1 MQDDYTPVRYDIH
14 HSSGEAT
21 LNHHPEG
28 RFVCYTDFL
37 VAKQSREHWKGKVAR
52 WEGEAKSQEIVV
64 QNLERLLNDAYKDT
78 DNARTHIG
86 RLNLEIDR
94 LNGEVKRLTSIID
107 HNTSDEGRNL
117 KQVTEENIRL
127 RQMLADIKAIAS
139 R

>member
-52 WEGEAKSQEIVV
+52 WEGEAKSQEIVI

-78 DNARTHIG
+78 DKARTEIG
-86 RLNLEIDR
+86 RLNL
-94 LNGEVKRLTSIID
+94 EVKRLTSIID
-107 HNTSDEGRNL
+107 HNTSDEGRDL

>member
-37 VAKQSREHWKGKVAR
+37 VARQSREHWKSKVAR
-52 WEGEAKSQEIVV
+52 WEGEAKSQEIVI

-78 DNARTHIG
+78 DKARTEIG
-86 RLNLEIDR
+86 R

-107 HNTSDEGRNL
+107 HNTSDEGRDL

-127 RQMLADIKAIAS
+127 RQMLADIKAISS

>member
-52 WEGEAKSQEIVV
+52 WEGEAKSQEIVI

-78 DNARTHIG
+78 DKARTEIG
-86 RLNLEIDR
+86 RLNL
-94 LNGEVKRLTSIID
+94 EVKRLTSIID
-107 HNTSDEGRNL
+107 HNTSDEGRDL

-127 RQMLADIKAIAS
+127 RQMLADIKAISS

>member
-37 VAKQSREHWKGKVAR
+37 IAKQSREHWKGKVAR
-52 WEGEAKSQEIVV
+52 WEGEAKSQENVI

-78 DNARTHIG
+78 DKARTEIG
-86 RLNLEIDR
+86 RLNLE
-94 LNGEVKRLTSIID
+94 VQRLTSIID

>member
-52 WEGEAKSQEIVV
+52 WEAEAKSQEIVI

-78 DNARTHIG
+78 DKARTEIG
-86 RLNLEIDR
+86 R

-107 HNTSDEGRNL
+107 HNTSDEGRDL

>member
-52 WEGEAKSQEIVV
+52 WEGEAKSQEIVI

-78 DNARTHIG
+78 DKARTEIG
-86 RLNLEIDR
+86 RLNL
-94 LNGEVKRLTSIID
+94 EVKRLTSIID

>member
-52 WEGEAKSQEIVV
+52 WEAEAKSQEVV
-64 QNLERLLNDAYKDT
+64 IQNLERLLNDAYKDT
-78 DNARTHIG
+78 DKARTEIG
-86 RLNLEIDR
+86 R

-107 HNTSDEGRNL
+107 HNTSDEGRDL

>member
-52 WEGEAKSQEIVV
+52 WEAEAKSQEIVV

-78 DNARTHIG
+78 DKARTEIG
-86 RLNLEIDR
+86 RLNL
-94 LNGEVKRLTSIID
+94 EVKRLTSIID
-107 HNTSDEGRNL
+107 HNTSDEGRDL

>member
-52 WEGEAKSQEIVV
+52 WEGEAKSQENVI

-78 DNARTHIG
+78 DKARTEIG
-86 RLNLEIDR
+86 RLNLE
-94 LNGEVKRLTSIID
+94 VQRLTSIID

>member
-37 VAKQSREHWKGKVAR
+37 VARQSREHWKSKVAR
-52 WEGEAKSQEIVV
+52 WEGEAKSQEIVI

-78 DNARTHIG
+78 DKARTEIG
-86 RLNLEIDR
+86 R

-107 HNTSDEGRNL
+107 HNTSDEGRDL